1 MRWLVEVTSLGK
13 GETESITVEADSW
26 HRALEATRKRRGE
39 MAALNDF
46 AFELL
51 DDGCKAIDPRAR
63 LRYTVRSAPPPT
75 ETPAGPT
82 VPEPTPLDALP
93 HEIAFTREED
103 ATDAVPL
110 TYREYVLTVRPG
122 TTETAAGELLRRH
135 LQWVQSSLAKVPSG
149 KVVQLAVFD
158 GPYEVGRSGLPLAAL
173 AWKDWNQEPWVTFP
187 RSIAKASASR
197 EELRPAATISA
208 RVSASS
214 PVAAST
220 RAAPTS
226 SAAAPAPASPV
237 PASAPSPSIAPLT
250 RPTPAAR
257 PAATAARTPTSPV
270 PAATPSPA
278 AASPTRP
285 APSATPA
292 ATAAPRPTPTVP
304 AAAPTPPAVDAPAQ
318 AATAAPAATFSATGA
333 AATPAEH
340 ALGDQGSPP
349 AIVSVS
355 SDGVAATPADERIR
369 TRLSGDELLAEL
381 FESMHEL
388 QFASDAVA
396 GSDFCLSVAMATI
409 PSEAAVAYLYDMGRR
424 EFVVASTSGTRVD
437 KFRDRRYADHDP
449 LLSHAMRESGA
460 LIVDNTGDGKTALPE
475 RYAEL
480 GKVRSLVIA
489 GAKLN
494 RRFLGAI
501 ELIDPLDGLPFTSTE
516 GNALSYIAEQF
527 GEFVASRGIAPE
539 SAHSLPSR
547 KRK

>member
-1 MRWLVEVTSLGK
+1 
-13 GETESITVEADSW
+13 
-26 HRALEATRKRRGE
+26 
-39 MAALNDF
+39 
-46 AFELL
+46 
-51 DDGCKAIDPRAR
+51 
-63 LRYTVRSAPPPT
+63 
-75 ETPAGPT
+75 
-82 VPEPTPLDALP
+82 
-93 HEIAFTREED
+93 
-103 ATDAVPL
+103 
-110 TYREYVLTVRPG
+110 
-122 TTETAAGELLRRH
+122 
-135 LQWVQSSLAKVPSG
+135 
-149 KVVQLAVFD
+149 
-158 GPYEVGRSGLPLAAL
+158 
-173 AWKDWNQEPWVTFP
+173 
-187 RSIAKASASR
+187 
-197 EELRPAATISA
+197 
-208 RVSASS
+208 
-214 PVAAST
+214 
-220 RAAPTS
+220 
-226 SAAAPAPASPV
+226 
-237 PASAPSPSIAPLT
+237 
-250 RPTPAAR
+250 
-257 PAATAARTPTSPV
+257 
-270 PAATPSPA
+270 
-278 AASPTRP
+278 
-285 APSATPA
+285 
-292 ATAAPRPTPTVP
+292 
-304 AAAPTPPAVDAPAQ
+304 
-318 AATAAPAATFSATGA
+318 
-333 AATPAEH
+333 
-340 ALGDQGSPP
+340 LGDQGSPP